1 MSNVFETKSMSS
13 RVAPTEK
20 NALC

>member
-1 MSNVFETKSMSS
+1 MFLKQKAC
-13 RVAPTEK
+13 RIAPTEK